1 MYKWKIEELKLQI
14 GKLFLLYRLRS
25 MLSQLQLANE
35 LNLSSNHIGRIE
47 RAETNPTLEIIVDYC
62 NFFEVDILTLFTRLS
77 ADEMDA
83 ILNEINDLKIHNKN
97 KPKK

>member
-62 NFFEVDILTLFTRLS
+62 NFFEVDILMIFTRLS
-77 ADEMDA
+77 GDEMGA